1 MRRLTFTLA
10 ASGLLCPLALFAQN
24 LDWKAA
30 ASYTK
35 SPAKEALST
44 RLTDYTE
51 QDTNTAN
58 NQQKFAKNL
67 VKELRSYGW
76 SATQEKNGLVWLTIP
91 TNVKADIPEVL
102 FVARTDDTATHV
114 VAQLHKNYKGGEV
127 TIQQDPRVALDT
139 YNSPQLTRAYGHD
152 LMTASG
158 KSALGAGTKSGV
170 AIAMQIAQFLDK
182 YPALSHGPVALA
194 FAPGEEALKT
204 LAAKKANTP
213 YVYTLEGTERG
224 EITDQIFTVKRFFI
238 SFDGNRRIPV
248 GQANNSAFTDNLLIA
263 SDFHSLLPRA
273 NRPETT
279 SGERGFIYVDK
290 IAHQADHTDISGV
303 VQAFSKQEVDRL
315 SAEVTRA
322 FNTTKAMYNKAT
334 NFSLTWKE
342 EQKNIH
348 DVLPQPPLLLAEQ
361 AMRTEEIT
369 PKRTAA
375 RTQTTSAFLTA
386 NGLPAYAL
394 FTGHY
399 NDHTDRE
406 YADIDEMEDALRTA
420 MQLLSSLTVHEMSK

>member
-1 MRRLTFTLA
+1 MRRLAFILA

-35 SPAKEALST
+35 NPAKEALST
-44 RLTDYTE
+44 RLTDYVK

-58 NQQKFAKNL
+58 NQLKFAKNL

-76 SATQEKNGLVWLTIP
+76 TATQEKNGLVWLTIP
-91 TNVKADIPEVL
+91 ANVKANVPEVL
-102 FVARTDDTATHV
+102 FVARTDDPATHV
-114 VAQLHKNYKGGEV
+114 TPQLHKNYKGGEV
-127 TIQQDPRVALDT
+127 TIQQDPHIALDT

-158 KSALGAGTKSGV
+158 KSALGSGAKNGA
-170 AIAMQIAQFLDK
+170 AIVMQIAQFLDK
-182 YPALSHGPVALA
+182 YPALSHGPVTLA
-194 FAPGEEALKT
+194 FAPSEETLKT
-204 LAAKKANTP
+204 LAAKKANIP
-213 YVYTLEGTERG
+213 YVYTFEGTGKG
-224 EITDQIFTVKRFFI
+224 EITNQTFTIKRFTI
-238 SFDGNRRIPV
+238 SFDGNRQIPV

-290 IAHQADHTDISGV
+290 IAHQADHTNISGLI
-303 VQAFSKQEVDRL
+303 QAFSDEETNLL

-322 FNTTKAMYNKAT
+322 FNTAKSMHNKAT

-342 EQKNIH
+342 EQKNIQAA
-348 DVLPQPPLLLAEQ
+348 LPQPPLLLAEQ

-375 RTQTTSAFLTA
+375 RTQTTSTFLTA

-420 MQLLSSLTVHEMSK
+420 IQLLSSLTVHEMSK